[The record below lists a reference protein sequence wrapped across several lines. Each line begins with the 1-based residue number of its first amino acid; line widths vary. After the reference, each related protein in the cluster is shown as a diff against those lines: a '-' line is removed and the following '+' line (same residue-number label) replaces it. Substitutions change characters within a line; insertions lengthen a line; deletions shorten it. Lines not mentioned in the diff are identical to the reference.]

1 MLTLEALNSSKDL
14 VAILADK
21 GVTLRPKA
29 GSPIAEAMA
38 ATKVWGNAIE
48 CLGEIDALPAQV
60 YQNNET
66 MIINGEVRE
75 HLHDI
80 YMESAT
86 AALGTALAG
95 HVAFATT
102 VVIPAVHELHNKIKE
117 VMDIDE
123 RCGVRS
129 YSVEMMTGSPLFDVP
144 AITSKLEEFANLRPQ
159 ENQLLVLDYPSLTDD
174 ELIGLI
180 KIGAEAY
187 DTAIDQFIANEGIQ
201 LVREVWDTV
210 FSHKSMQFKTYDDFR
225 ADREKGQARNFATYL
240 IATRLLIGGDNMP
253 MGTGANGL
261 SSSKYT
267 LVLKN
272 LQEIAG
278 TSLYIAMESRN
289 NQTKLGKL
297 IEKVD
302 KQTVYVNKQVYDRYM
317 DEGGDVETILG
328 AAISGD
334 KKVYLEDIV
343 AGTEKYKQAWAYQVT
358 LAKQNAE
365 SGMLLS
371 VRRAVSD
378 YLRQYVKTSD
388 DAVVRAN
395 VNTILDNVD
404 DFCAHIYNPELKD
417 VDILAMKAVCL
428 TLFNHTD
435 AIEILRG
442 VNEAMALN
450 SDISKEDALNL
461 AVLNYVACW
470 FADQI
475 EIA

>member
-1 MLTLEALNSSKDL
+1 MLTLESLNSTKDL

-21 GVTLRPKA
+21 GVTLQPKA

-38 ATKVWGNAIE
+38 ATKIWGNAIE
-48 CLGEIDALPAQV
+48 CLGEIDALPATL

-66 MIINGEVRE
+66 QIVNGEVQE
-75 HLHDI
+75 HLHDV

-86 AALGTALAG
+86 SALGTALAG

-117 VMDIDE
+117 TMNIDE

-129 YSVEMMTGSPLFDVP
+129 YSIEMVTGSPLFDVP
-144 AITSKLEEFANLRPQ
+144 AITSKLEEFANLRPA
-159 ENQLLVLDYPSLTDD
+159 ENQPLVLDYPSLTDD
-174 ELIGLI
+174 ELLALL

-187 DTAIDQFIANEGIQ
+187 DTAIDQFVANEGIE
-201 LVREVWDTV
+201 LVRDVWNTV
-210 FSHKSMQFKTYDDFR
+210 FSNQNSQFRTYDDYR
-225 ADREKGQARNFATYL
+225 ADRVKGQSRNFATYL
-240 IATRLLIGGDNMP
+240 FATRLLIGGENMP
-253 MGTGANGL
+253 MGTGVNGL
-261 SSSKYT
+261 SGAKYT
-267 LVLKN
+267 LALKN
-272 LQEIAG
+272 LQEVSGGA
-278 TSLYIAMESRN
+278 LYIAMESRN
-289 NQTKLGKL
+289 NQTKIGKL
-297 IEKVD
+297 IEKID
-302 KQTVYVNKQVYDRYM
+302 NQTVYVNKAVYDRFM

-328 AAISGD
+328 AAVSGD
-334 KKVYLEDIV
+334 KKTYLEDIV
-343 AGTEKYKQAWAYQVT
+343 ANTEKYKQAWAYQVT

-371 VRRAVSD
+371 VRRAISD

-388 DAVVRAN
+388 DEVVRAN
-395 VNTILDNVD
+395 VRTILDNVD
-404 DFCAHIYNPELKD
+404 DFCSHVYNPELKD

-442 VNEAMALN
+442 VNEAMVMN
-450 SDISKEDALNL
+450 EDISKEDALNL

-475 EIA
+475 DIA